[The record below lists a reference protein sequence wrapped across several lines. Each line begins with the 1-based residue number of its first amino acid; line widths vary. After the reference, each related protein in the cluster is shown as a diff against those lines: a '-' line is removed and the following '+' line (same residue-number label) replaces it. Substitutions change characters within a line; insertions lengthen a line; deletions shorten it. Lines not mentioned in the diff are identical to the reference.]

1 MSRRPVV
8 ALVAALLTGLPATA
22 QDVRQHT
29 RPSATTTVTAA
40 QAEALTL
47 TVTAVSSRLVQTW
60 IRAAGTA
67 DTTER
72 ILSAHVAAAG
82 AALIKTGQRVRAF
95 PPSAKSSMYQAF
107 VTRVTPHGNDVLIEA
122 TLKSPGRS
130 GVRHYVVEILIEQG
144 PFLAVPNEAIIEEGD
159 HQIVYVQ
166 KNEGQFAPQEIQSGI
181 QGELYTQVKSG
192 VNDGDQV
199 VTFGSFFIDAEH
211 KLKGTE
217 PGPVMPAVAS
227 PSAQPVR

>member
-1 MSRRPVV
+1 MSRYIAV
-8 ALVAALLTGLPATA
+8 ALVALLTSLPAAA

-29 RPSATTTVTAA
+29 RPRTPTTVTTA

-72 ILSAHVAAAG
+72 ILVAHVAATD
-82 AALIKTGQRVRAF
+82 AALIKAGQRVRAF

-107 VTRVTPHGNDVLIEA
+107 VTRVTPRGNEVLVEA

-144 PFLAVPNEAIIEEGD
+144 PFLTVPNEAIIEEGD
-159 HQIVYVQ
+159 QQVVYVQ
-166 KNEGQFAPQEIQSGI
+166 QKEGQFAPQEIQTGL
-181 QGELYTQVKSG
+181 QGELYTQVTGG
-192 VNDGDQV
+192 VHDGDHV

-217 PGPVMPAVAS
+217 QGPAAPTVAS
-227 PSAQPVR
+227 PSGQPLR